1 MNFPEMYAAYPA
13 PWRHR
18 AMAWDLSK
26 LGPCDCSRTP
36 LLCGYRPVMRAHR
49 EGQQD
54 DSVTK
59 FCVLRVALAIHAAVF
74 GMNPD
79 GIDVAGNPWDR
90 IPEVIEVVDE
100 HIWV

>member
-1 MNFPEMYAAYPA
+1 
-13 PWRHR
+13 
-18 AMAWDLSK
+18 MAWDLSK

-74 GMNPD
+74 GMNRMGSTLPGTP
-79 GIDVAGNPWDR
+79 GIASLR
-90 IPEVIEVVDE
+90 SSRL
-100 HIWV
+100 